1 MSKIFK
7 IIGEI
12 EAYDL
17 DKLTEDLFIF
27 FQENDNIG
35 TFSVDFKD
43 DEVELCNRYGKSHW
57 NCEKEVE
64 IWMKVT

>member
-1 MSKIFK
+1 MSKNFK

-43 DEVELCNRYGKSHW
+43 DEVEIWIMNILRYQDIINLIIITS
-57 NCEKEVE
+57 
-64 IWMKVT
+64 

>member
-1 MSKIFK
+1 MGKIFK

-12 EAYDL
+12 EVYDL

-43 DEVELCNRYGKSHW
+43 DEVEL
-57 NCEKEVE
+57 
-64 IWMKVT
+64 